1 MVSVY
6 VNFNAYFKLK
16 ILKYFFIENNGID
29 FIVKKNE
36 HLFETKMHSD
46 VMFNVKGKEIE
57 AHKGILTS
65 GSDVFETMFNI
76 DMEEKKKNQV
86 EITDIEYNVFEQLL
100 RYLYCGKVNDIELVA
115 DDLIVAAEKYGIKSL
130 KLECEKQLIKKISI
144 ENCLYYFNFSD
155 LIGTKELERNA
166 IEFINGNFQLL
177 KNSISDLPK
186 NLVVKLLQHSI
197 SRPSFNSNPEL
208 DASKFY
214 SETNYR
220 VPAVWVNS
228 SNGSVPSNAVVGG
241 SDVNGEPLYVG
252 RAIQSDNV
260 LPGKVVCS
268 HGVCYVGHAGH
279 EHAHREY
286 QVLTNPSGSNLIW
299 INATRGN
306 VPLGALQAGRQ
317 NDGEALYVGRAW
329 HSGSLVTGKVHPSHG
344 VLYASFGG
352 DDLPFIDYE
361 ILVCKDVQL

>member
-6 VNFNAYFKLK
+6 VNLNVYFKLK
-16 ILKYFFIENNGID
+16 ILKYFFIENSGIN
-29 FIVKKNE
+29 FIIKKNE

-46 VMFNVKGKEIE
+46 VVFNVKGKEIK
-57 AHKGILTS
+57 AHKGILAS

-86 EITDIEYNVFEQLL
+86 EITDIEYNVFEELL
-100 RYLYCGKVNDIELVA
+100 RYIYCGKVDGIEWVA
-115 DDLIVAAEKYGIKSL
+115 DDLIVAAEKYGVKSL
-130 KLECEKQLIKKISI
+130 KFECEKELIKKISI
-144 ENCLYYFNFSD
+144 ENCLDYFNFSD
-155 LIGTKELERNA
+155 LIGTKELENNT
-166 IEFINGNFQLL
+166 IQFINDHFEQL
-177 KNSISDLPK
+177 KNPISELPK

-197 SRPSFNSNPEL
+197 SRPSFNSKPEL
-208 DASKFY
+208 DAVKFY

-220 VPAVWVNS
+220 VSAVWVNS
-228 SNGSVPSNAVVGG
+228 SNGSVPDNAVVGG

-252 RAIQSDNV
+252 RAIQSGNV

-286 QVLTNPSGSNLIW
+286 QVLTNPSGTSLTW
-299 INATRGN
+299 TNARRGN

-329 HSGSLVTGKVHPSHG
+329 HSGSLITGKVHPSHG

-352 DDLPFIDYE
+352 DDLPFRDYE